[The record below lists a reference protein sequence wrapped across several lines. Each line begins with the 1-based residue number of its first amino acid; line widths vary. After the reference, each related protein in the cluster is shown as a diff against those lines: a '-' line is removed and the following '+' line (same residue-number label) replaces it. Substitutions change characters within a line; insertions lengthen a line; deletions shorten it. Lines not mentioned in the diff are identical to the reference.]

1 MILLPSFQS
10 RLFCRE
16 LKIVLAKFGRRLVP
30 VSFKPPSTQRR
41 TTMKVPTWKIAA
53 LLVAGCAWT
62 AAWAH
67 TPLCSCY
74 DNGDGSVECEG
85 GFSDGSSAA
94 GVAMKVMDASG
105 KVIQQGKMDKSS
117 TFSFK
122 KPAGNY
128 SVLFDAGEGHRITIP
143 SSKISK

>member
-1 MILLPSFQS
+1 MPTI
-10 RLFCRE
+10 
-16 LKIVLAKFGRRLVP
+16 
-30 VSFKPPSTQRR
+30 KPW
-41 TTMKVPTWKIAA
+41 KVAA
-53 LLVAGCAWT
+53 LLMVGCAWT
-62 AAWAH
+62 GAAWAH

-85 GFSDGSSAA
+85 GFSEGSSTA
-94 GVAMKVMDASG
+94 GVAMKVLDASG
-105 KVIQQGKMDKSS
+105 KVVQQGKMDKSS

-128 SVLFDAGEGHRITIP
+128 SVVFDAGEGHRITIP